1 MKKFTVFGII
11 ILISVSVLFRG
22 LYYTY
27 DTVGFMAAIALLL
40 ILYFFSKIS
49 RRETLQI
56 NKLYV
61 LLGCLMIAA
70 SLLSFIKAV
79 NPRENLGNV
88 LLYAELLVIFIVLYD
103 YFHDKK
109 QQFIQAMMLSTVI
122 VGFVAAVVGL
132 MSLTGRFSIWEVF
145 AFDSRVCSTFQY
157 TNTAAVYFIVCV
169 VFAVTMVNA
178 LKNPFLRALMVGIG
192 NILLFAFFM
201 TGSRGGYLTALLIF
215 SLLLLIQPKGSR
227 IPGAVAFICMLI
239 PFFIIM
245 SSFNAS
251 TALHDNLLAAK
262 WLAISFVI
270 AAFSWLLLHLLIRLI
285 VKDNQVTAPKGSGL
299 AFAIVAAVSLV
310 IIILFRDR
318 LIGLLPEVIVSRVA
332 RFFAFGFNEINVLYR
347 LEFDRDALLLIRD
360 HWLFGLGGGGWKA
373 MYQTVQDHF
382 YTAVFVHNHYL
393 QVFVDNG
400 ILAFLSFVSLVFI
413 SVVGALFSLLRAKDR
428 QLKTYAAGLLCGF
441 FALAGHSAIDFN
453 LSYTS
458 LLMLIWVMF
467 AASAVSLP
475 QEAGV
480 IAGVSRRD
488 LPFISRWQTEI
499 TGGVE
504 HMALM
509 IVSAVLISING
520 LYFAGAYNRQIAF
533 DYVQQKDY
541 RQARIYYEEACRL
554 DSSNSDYAYELAKIY
569 RHYAEVTNNE
579 EYRKTW
585 LDKARS
591 ASEKSVDGNRNYAP
605 YMRVLVR
612 IYLDMD
618 MPLEAL
624 ELSQKL
630 IICQKYNAEC
640 YELLAASYLAAAGYY
655 EKSGDVVKADE
666 LLAKCLEIDN
676 DPYLRRS
683 GILSP
688 LDHDSQEII
697 SQYEHSDALAG
708 YLEEAAARKQKK
720 EQ

>member
-1 MKKFTVFGII
+1 MKKSAVFGIL

-27 DTVGFMAAIALLL
+27 DTVGFLAAIALLL
-40 ILYFFSKIS
+40 ILYFFGKIS
-49 RRETLQI
+49 GREPLQI

-70 SLLSFIKAV
+70 ALFSFITAV

-88 LLYAELLVIFIVLYD
+88 LLYVQLLVVFIVLYD

-109 QQFIQAMMLSTVI
+109 QQFIQAIMLPVI
-122 VGFVAAVVGL
+122 AVGFVAAVVGL
-132 MSLTGRFSIWEVF
+132 MSLTERFRIMEVY
-145 AFDSRVCSTFQY
+145 AVDSRVASTFQY
-157 TNTAAVYFIVCV
+157 TNTSAVYFVVCA
-169 VFAVTMVNA
+169 VFAVTLANA
-178 LKNPFLRALMVGIG
+178 LKNPFPRALIVGAG

-201 TGSRGGYLTALLIF
+201 TGSRGGYLTALLVF
-215 SLLLLIQPKGSR
+215 SLLLLIQPKGSK
-227 IPGAVAFICMLI
+227 IPGTVAFICMLV
-239 PFFIIM
+239 PFFIVM
-245 SSFNAS
+245 SRFNAS
-251 TALHDNLLAAK
+251 TAARDNLLAAK

-270 AAFSWLLLHLLIRLI
+270 AAAFWLLLHFLAGLI
-285 VKDNQVTAPKGSGL
+285 VKDGQMTAPKGSGIVL
-299 AFAIVAAVSLV
+299 AAVAAVSAV
-310 IIILFRDR
+310 MVILFRDR
-318 LIGLLPEVIVSRVA
+318 LIGFLPEVIVNRVA

-373 MYQTVQDHF
+373 TYQTVQDHF

-400 ILAFLSFVSLVFI
+400 ILAFLTFVALVAV
-413 SVVGALFSLLRAKDR
+413 SAAGALFSFLRAEDR
-428 QLKTYAAGLLCGF
+428 RLRIYSVGLLCGF
-441 FALAGHSAIDFN
+441 LALAGHSTIDFN

-467 AASAVSLP
+467 AASAVNLP
-475 QEAGV
+475 DRGK
-480 IAGVSRRD
+480 
-488 LPFISRWQTEI
+488 LPFISRWQAEI
-499 TGGVE
+499 SVGVG
-504 HMALM
+504 HLALL
-509 IVSAVLISING
+509 IVCAVLISMNS
-520 LYFAGAYNRQIAF
+520 LYFAGAYNRQTAF

-541 RQARIYYEEACRL
+541 KQARIYYEEACRL
-554 DSSNSDYAYELAKIY
+554 DSANPDYAYELAKVY
-569 RHYAEVTNNE
+569 RYFATVTNNE

-585 LDKARS
+585 LEKARN
-591 ASEKSVDGNRNYAP
+591 ASEKSVEGNRNYAP

-618 MPLEAL
+618 MPVEAL

-630 IICQKYNAEC
+630 ITCQKYNADC

-655 EKSGDVVKADE
+655 EENGNVDKAKE
-666 LLAKCLEIDN
+666 LLAECLEIDDN
-676 DPYLRRS
+676 PYLRRS

-697 SQYEHSDALAG
+697 SRYEHSDALAA
-708 YLEEAAARKQKK
+708 YLEEAAARMQGK
-720 EQ
+720 

>member
-1 MKKFTVFGII
+1 MKRIAVYGII

-27 DTVGFMAAIALLL
+27 DAVGFMAAIALLL
-40 ILYFFSKIS
+40 ILYFFGKMGG
-49 RRETLQI
+49 REPLQI

-61 LLGCLMIAA
+61 LLGFLMIAA
-70 SLLSFIKAV
+70 SLLSFTKAV

-88 LLYAELLVIFIVLYD
+88 LLYSELLVIFIVLYD

-109 QQFIQAMMLSTVI
+109 QQFLQAMMLSAVI
-122 VGFVAAVVGL
+122 VGFAAAVVGL
-132 MSLTGRFSIWEVF
+132 MSLTGRFNIWEVF

-157 TNTAAVYFIVCV
+157 TNTAAIYFIVCV

-178 LKNPFLRALMVGIG
+178 LKNPFLRVLMVGVG
-192 NILLFAFFM
+192 NTIFFAFFM
-201 TGSRGGYLTALLIF
+201 TGSRGGYMAALPVFMLF
-215 SLLLLIQPKGSR
+215 LLIQPKGSR
-227 IPGAVAFICMLI
+227 IPGTVAFICTLV
-239 PFFIIM
+239 PVFIVM
-245 SSFNAS
+245 TSFSAS
-251 TALHDNLLAAK
+251 TAVHDNLLAAK

-270 AAFSWLLLHLLIRLI
+270 AAASWLLLHLLIRLI
-285 VKDNQVTAPKGSGL
+285 VKDGQMTAPKGSGIVFT
-299 AFAIVAAVSLV
+299 AVAAVSVVLM
-310 IIILFRDR
+310 ILFWDR
-318 LIGLLPEVIVSRVA
+318 LIGLLPEVIVSRVG
-332 RFFAFGFNEINVLYR
+332 RFFTNGFNELNVVYR

-360 HWLFGLGGGGWKA
+360 HWLFGFGGGGWKA

-400 ILAFLSFVSLVFI
+400 ILAFLSFVSLVVLSI
-413 SVVGALFSLLRAKDR
+413 AGALFSFLRAKDR
-428 QLKTYAAGLLCGF
+428 QMKTYASGLLCGF
-441 FALAGHSAIDFN
+441 LALAGHSAIDFN

-475 QEAGV
+475 DGV
-480 IAGVSRRD
+480 K
-488 LPFISRWQTEI
+488 LPFISRWQAEI
-499 TGGVE
+499 TGSVGQ
-504 HMALM
+504 MALL

-520 LYFAGAYNRQIAF
+520 LYFAGAWNRQIAF

-554 DSSNSDYAYELAKIY
+554 DPANPDYAYDLAKIY
-569 RHYAEVTNNE
+569 RHYATVTKNE

-585 LDKARS
+585 LEKART

-605 YMRVLVR
+605 YMRVLIR

-640 YELLAASYLAAAGYY
+640 YELLATSYLAAAGYY
-655 EKSGDVVKADE
+655 ERSGDMDKAKE
-666 LLAKCLEIDN
+666 MLAECLEIDK

-697 SQYEHSDALAG
+697 SRYEHSDALAA
-708 YLEEAAARKQKK
+708 YLEEAKDLLDGM
-720 EQ
+720 

>member
-1 MKKFTVFGII
+1 MKKIAVLGII
-11 ILISVSVLFRG
+11 MLISVSVLFRG

-40 ILYFFSKIS
+40 ILYFFGKIS
-49 RRETLQI
+49 GRETLQI
-56 NKLYV
+56 NKLYL

-70 SLLSFIKAV
+70 TLLSFTKAV
-79 NPRENLGNV
+79 NLRENLGNI
-88 LLYAELLVIFIVLYD
+88 LIYAELLVIFIVFCD

-109 QQFIQAMMLSTVI
+109 QQFIQTIMLPTVF
-122 VGFVAAVVGL
+122 VGFIAAVVGL
-132 MSLTGRFSIWEVF
+132 MELTGKFHIWEVY
-145 AFDSRVCSTFQY
+145 SYNGRLGTTYQY
-157 TNTAAVYFIVCV
+157 SNTAAIYFIVCT
-169 VFAVTMVNA
+169 VFAFTLFNT
-178 LKNPFLRALMVGIG
+178 LKNPFLRASMVGIG

-215 SLLLLIQPKGSR
+215 SLLLIIQSKGSR
-227 IPGAVAFICMLI
+227 IPGGVGFICMLV
-239 PFFIIM
+239 PFFIVM
-245 SSFNAS
+245 RSFNVS
-251 TALHDNLLAAK
+251 TANHDNLNAAI
-262 WLAISFVI
+262 WLLISFLI
-270 AAFSWLLLHLLIRLI
+270 ATTSWLLLHLLIRLI
-285 VKDNQVTAPKGSGL
+285 VKDGQVTAPKGSG
-299 AFAIVAAVSLV
+299 FVFAAVAVVTAVLLV
-310 IIILFRDR
+310 MFKDR
-318 LIGLLPEVIVSRVA
+318 LIGLIPRLIVERVE
-332 RFFAFGFNEINVLYR
+332 RLFTYGFNEINVFYR

-400 ILAFLSFVSLVFI
+400 ILAFLSFAALVI
-413 SVVGALFSLLRAKDR
+413 LSIAGALFSFIRGKGR
-428 QLKTYAAGLLCGF
+428 QNRTYSAGLLCGLL
-441 FALAGHSAIDFN
+441 ALAGHSAIDFN

-458 LLMLIWVMF
+458 LLMLIWIMF
-467 AASAVSLP
+467 AASAVCLHV
-475 QEAGV
+475 EDGG
-480 IAGVSRRD
+480 IAGMRRRG
-488 LPFISRWQTEI
+488 LPFISRWNTEI
-499 TGGVE
+499 SGGIV
-504 HMALM
+504 HMALL

-520 LYFAGAYNRQIAF
+520 MFFAGAYNRQVAF

-554 DSSNSDYAYELAKIY
+554 DSTNPDYAYELAKIY
-569 RHYAEVTNNE
+569 RYYANAAKNE
-579 EYRKTW
+579 ENRKAW
-585 LDKARS
+585 LDKALT

-630 IICQKYNAEC
+630 ITCQKYNAEC

-655 EKSGDVVKADE
+655 EENGNDNMAKE
-666 LLAKCLEIDN
+666 LLTECLKIDN
-676 DPYLRRS
+676 DPYLHRS

-697 SQYEHSDALAG
+697 NQYEHSDVLAE
-708 YLEEAAARKQKK
+708 LLKEAAEKIVEKY
-720 EQ
+720 

>member
-1 MKKFTVFGII
+1 MKKIAVIGII
-11 ILISVSVLFRG
+11 ILISISVLFRG

-40 ILYFFSKIS
+40 ILYFFGKVSG
-49 RRETLQI
+49 RETLRI

-70 SLLSFIKAV
+70 SLLSFTKAV
-79 NPRENLGNV
+79 NPRENWGNV
-88 LLYAELLVIFIVLYD
+88 LLYTELLVIFIVLYD

-109 QQFIQAMMLSTVI
+109 QHFIQAMMLPAVI

-132 MSLTGRFSIWEVF
+132 MSLTGRFNIWEVF

-157 TNTAAVYFIVCV
+157 TNTAAIYFVVCV
-169 VFAVTMVNA
+169 VFAVTMANA
-178 LKNPFLRALMVGIG
+178 LKNPFLRALMVGVG
-192 NILLFAFFM
+192 NTLFFAFFM
-201 TGSRGGYLTALLIF
+201 TGSRGGYMAALPVFMLF
-215 SLLLLIQPKGSR
+215 LLIQPKGNR
-227 IPGAVAFICMLI
+227 IRGAVAFICTLI
-239 PFFIIM
+239 PVFILM

-251 TALHDNLLAAK
+251 TAAHDNFLAAQ

-270 AAFSWLLLHLLIRLI
+270 AAVSWLLLHLLIRLI
-285 VKDNQVTAPKGSGL
+285 AKDGQVTAPKGSGIV
-299 AFAIVAAVSLV
+299 FAAVAAVSLV
-310 IIILFRDR
+310 LIILFRDR
-318 LIGLLPEVIVSRVA
+318 LIGLLPEVIVKRVG
-332 RFFAFGFNEINVLYR
+332 RFFTNGFNEMNVLYR

-400 ILAFLSFVSLVFI
+400 ILAFLSFVSLVVI
-413 SVVGALFSLLRAKDR
+413 SAAGALFSLLRAKDR
-428 QLKTYAAGLLCGF
+428 ELKTYAAGLLCGF
-441 FALAGHSAIDFN
+441 LALAGHSAIDFN

-475 QEAGV
+475 EEAGNTT
-480 IAGVSRRD
+480 GERRRS
-488 LPFISRWQTEI
+488 LPLIGRWRTEI
-499 TGGVE
+499 TGGVGG
-504 HMALM
+504 MLL
-509 IVSAVLISING
+509 IIISAVLFSAHS
-520 LYFAGAYNRQIAF
+520 LFFAGAYNRQIAF
-533 DYVQQKDY
+533 DYLQQKDY

-554 DSSNSDYAYELAKIY
+554 DSANPDYAYDLAKIY
-569 RHYAEVTNNE
+569 RHYAAVTNNE

-585 LDKARS
+585 LEKARA

-624 ELSQKL
+624 ELSQRL

-640 YELLAASYLAAAGYY
+640 YELLAASYLAAAGHY
-655 EKSGDVVKADE
+655 EKNGDGDKAKE
-666 LLAKCLEIDN
+666 LLAECLEIDN
-676 DPYLRRS
+676 NPYLRRS

-697 SQYEHSDALAG
+697 SRYEHSEALAG
-708 YLEEAAARKQKK
+708 YLEEAAALLEK
-720 EQ
+720 